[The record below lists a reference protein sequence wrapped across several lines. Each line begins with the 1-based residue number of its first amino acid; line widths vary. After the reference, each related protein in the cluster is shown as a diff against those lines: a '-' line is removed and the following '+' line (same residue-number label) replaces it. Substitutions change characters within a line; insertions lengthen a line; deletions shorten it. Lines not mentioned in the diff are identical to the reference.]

1 MLSYSVYGMLS
12 YYVKEMLVCN
22 VNGMQIYSWLEIE
35 KFQLEEMMLIFR
47 GFEMDYVLVMVKFC
61 VKIML
66 INLD

>member
-35 KFQLEEMMLIFR
+35 KFKLEEMMLIFR
-47 GFEMDYVLVMVKFC
+47 GFEMDYVLVMVIFC